1 MGVSSIAKS
10 AKTGLSS
17 APAPDRLM
25 VLRIGRGGG
34 AASAMEW
41 LIGRLE
47 FIAGLIRL
55 LRTVGQDWILHDGH
69 APYILGLLFI
79 IAAILCVYPV
89 TIRSPV
95 VWAEE
100 TQWWY
105 LGSGCLPDALQAWRR
120 DIIEAGPP
128 FV

>member
-1 MGVSSIAKS
+1 MGVSYIAKS
-10 AKTGLSS
+10 AKTGLYS

-69 APYILGLLFI
+69 VPYLLCMLSLLSTF
-79 IAAILCVYPV
+79 LCFFPV
-89 TIRSPV
+89 TIRSPI
-95 VWAEE
+95 VWAVELDG
-100 TQWWY
+100 WGAPYCWY
-105 LGSGCLPDALQAWRR
+105 GELDKWRR